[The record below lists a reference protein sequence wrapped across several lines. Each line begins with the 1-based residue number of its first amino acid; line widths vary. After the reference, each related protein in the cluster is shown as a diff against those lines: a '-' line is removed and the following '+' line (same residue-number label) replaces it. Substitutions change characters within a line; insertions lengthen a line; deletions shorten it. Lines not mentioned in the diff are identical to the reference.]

1 MSESDISQSDTQFIF
16 ECLKNLDQD
25 RQVYL
30 SHPCPFNA
38 TTLTIQ
44 VNLSQVAAALG
55 YSNVASVGNRL
66 RSLRKRYGF
75 VNFEGKLTSVGA
87 KPASSTTPKPDVASK
102 RGRPARVKNTTAS
115 TQRLS
120 VEINNNDG
128 EVKPGKRKCEFDG
141 DGNDDDDEQKAID
154 DQGVSKT
161 ARRRKSTAAA
171 MEAATAPTATTDP
184 TAQTSTSTST
194 STSSTTSATTHA
206 PGKANSRSVH
216 FSHFPTPSKRRKK
229 QEEKTTN
236 SSLNPVTTRLRK
248 STPSRRMYR
257 LAAETIREARW
268 ERRLRV
274 MREGSLSLVKSPAS
288 RPRSGLKLVLKLS
301 T

>member
-30 SHPCPFNA
+30 SHPCPFNT
-38 TTLTIQ
+38 TTLTTQ

-87 KPASSTTPKPDVASK
+87 KPASSTTPKPDSASK
-102 RGRPARVKNTTAS
+102 RGRPARVKNTIAS

-128 EVKPGKRKCEFDG
+128 EVKPGKRKCESDG
-141 DGNDDDDEQKAID
+141 DGNDDDEKKAID
-154 DQGVSKT
+154 DQGVNKT
-161 ARRRKSTAAA
+161 ARRRKPIAAA
-171 MEAATAPTATTDP
+171 MEAATAPTSTTDH
-184 TAQTSTSTST
+184 TAQISTSTST
-194 STSSTTSATTHA
+194 STSSTSATTHA

-216 FSHFPTPSKRRKK
+216 FSHFPTPSKRPKK

-257 LAAETIREARW
+257 LAAETIREAKW

-274 MREGSLSLVKSPAS
+274 MREGSLSLVKSPAA
-288 RPRSGLKLVLKLS
+288 RPRSGLKLVLKVS